1 MIKNYSYSLLLL
13 VITLLVVPIETFAQ
27 TTAIPDSNFE
37 AKLIALG
44 IDTNGANGNIKNS
57 DAAAV
62 SSLDVSGS
70 AILDLTGIS
79 AFVNM
84 TDLNVQNNILT
95 SIDVSMLN
103 KLQVLDCSLNNI
115 SSLDLSSNIKLTQ
128 VLCQNNNLSFLSI
141 KNGTNVST
149 FTGIFSSFGNN
160 NLTCI
165 EVDDVAFA
173 TSNPNWIKDNG
184 ATYSTNCATLR
195 VIDENLT
202 TQKLLI
208 YTNDGNDDFTIKKD
222 ASIKINK
229 INIYD
234 VTGKMV
240 KTIDGNATTISIKNL
255 NRGIY
260 FVKINTNNNVY
271 FNKVIRN

>member
-1 MIKNYSYSLLLL
+1 MIKNYNYYLLLI
-13 VITLLVVPIETFAQ
+13 VITLLSLPDTTYSQ
-27 TTAIPDSNFE
+27 TTPIPDSNFE

-44 IDTNGANGNIKNS
+44 IDTNGANGTILNS
-57 DAAAV
+57 DAQAV
-62 SSLDVSGS
+62 STLDVSGS
-70 AILDLTGIS
+70 AILDLSGIS

-95 SIDVSMLN
+95 NLDVSMLN
-103 KLQVLDCSLNNI
+103 NLQNLDCSLNNI
-115 SSLDLSSNIKLTQ
+115 SSLDLSNNTNLAQ
-128 VLCQNNNLSFLSI
+128 VLCQHNNLSFLSI

-149 FTGIFSSFGNN
+149 FTGIFASFDNS

-165 EVDDVAFA
+165 EVDDVTFA
-173 TSNPNWIKDNG
+173 TNNSNWIKDNS

-202 TQKLLI
+202 SQKLLI
-208 YTNDGNDDFTIKKD
+208 YTKGFTNDLTIKKD

-234 VTGKMV
+234 VSGKLV
-240 KTIDGNATTISIKNL
+240 KTINGDVNTISIQNL
-255 NRGIY
+255 NKGIY
-260 FVKINTNNNVY
+260 FVKINTNDNVY